1 MKYDVHITTPGSNRY
16 EYAIAFAYES
26 YVATHNATIVVRPEI
41 LAVATCGESI
51 LGTMGLIL
59 EHETPHFFEQCDPPG
74 AFERFAPHAPR
85 TMLAEVSRFTIA
97 PTLSPREAR
106 SIAETLSAHL
116 FAYGYKHGIRH
127 FGFVGKENFRSFLSP
142 LGITLIPLGKPLF
155 NNVASELVGRYASQ
169 RSLFCFGFTLTNLER
184 FPQRTSTLQ
193 AD

>member
-41 LAVATCGESI
+41 LAVATRDERI

-59 EHETPHFFEQCDPPG
+59 DHEAPHFFEQCDPPG
-74 AFERFAPHAPR
+74 AFERFAPHAER
-85 TMLAEVSRFTIA
+85 TMLAEVSRFAIT

-106 SIAETLSAHL
+106 AVAETLSAHL
-116 FAYGYKHGIRH
+116 FAYGYEHGIRH
-127 FGFVGKENFRSFLSP
+127 FGFVGKEKFRSFLSP
-142 LGITLIPLGKPLF
+142 LGITLIQLGKPLF
-155 NNVASELVGRYASQ
+155 NNVSPELVGRYASQ
-169 RSLFCFGFTLTNLER
+169 KSLFCFGFTLTNLKQ
-184 FPQRTSTLQ
+184 FPQRMPAPQ